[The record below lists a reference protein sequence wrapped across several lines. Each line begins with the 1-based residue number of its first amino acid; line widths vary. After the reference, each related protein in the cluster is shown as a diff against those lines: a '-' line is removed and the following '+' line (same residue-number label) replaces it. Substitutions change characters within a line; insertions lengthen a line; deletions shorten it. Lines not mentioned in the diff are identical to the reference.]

1 MAMEVNGPSQRKWKG
16 FIYCWYVAAFIIQ
29 ESNAYGEMF
38 TQVMY
43 QSSSTFSISG
53 S

>member
-1 MAMEVNGPSQRKWKG
+1 MAMEVNGPSQRKWKLG
-16 FIYCWYVAAFIIQ
+16 IHILLVAAFIIQ